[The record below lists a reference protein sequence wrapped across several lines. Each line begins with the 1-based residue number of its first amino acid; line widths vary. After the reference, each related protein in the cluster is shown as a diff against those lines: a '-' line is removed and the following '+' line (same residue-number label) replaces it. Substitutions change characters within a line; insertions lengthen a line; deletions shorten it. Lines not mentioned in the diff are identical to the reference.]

1 MACGGRG
8 SLLLLLLLL
17 LLLGLEAWI
26 SEPGLG
32 LGAECGSGS
41 GVGEGGR
48 GVRLEGW
55 RDGREARKGKKRRER
70 ALGRKGEHLARV
82 RGELYEGG

>member
-8 SLLLLLLLL
+8 SLLL

-41 GVGEGGR
+41 GVGEGA
-48 GVRLEGW
+48 EGLDW
-55 RDGREARKGKKRRER
+55 RDGGMEGKHGKVKKK
-70 ALGRKGEHLARV
+70 AGTSLGE
-82 RGELYEGG
+82 EGGAPSPGAWGAL

>member
-41 GVGEGGR
+41 GS
-48 GVRLEGW
+48 GVREGAEELDW
-55 RDGREARKGKKRRER
+55 RDGGMEGKHGKVKKK
-70 ALGRKGEHLARV
+70 AGTSLGE
-82 RGELYEGG
+82 EGGAPSPGAWGAL

>member
-8 SLLLLLLLL
+8 SLLLLLLL

-41 GVGEGGR
+41 GVGEGA
-48 GVRLEGW
+48 EGLDW
-55 RDGREARKGKKRRER
+55 RDGGMEGKHGKVKKKGGNEPWG
-70 ALGRKGEHLARV
+70 GRGST
-82 RGELYEGG
+82 